1 MKQRNS
7 FFVCILLIV
16 VSSSSS
22 FAQKTTTTYF
32 PTAGKWEQR
41 MPSSMGIKE
50 SILNDAIA
58 LAKAGESKNP
68 RSMEINHYRTFGK
81 EPFGEGIGPFADRG
95 EATGII
101 IYKGYIVAQWGEPD
115 RCDMTHSVTKSF
127 LSAIVGVA
135 ADKGMINSVTD
146 TVAKYVP
153 PIELYQPQQPVNRP
167 AENIGEPQML
177 FPFASAHNRT
187 ITWDDLL
194 RQTSDWE
201 GTLWGKP
208 EWADRP
214 DADANKWIG
223 RPRNKP
229 GTVYEYNDVR
239 VNALALAATSV
250 WRRPLPQVLKQ
261 YIMDPIGAS
270 NTWRWTGY
278 RNAWIVLDGQPVQ
291 SVSGGG
297 HWGGGMFINAYDMAR
312 FGWLTLNRGK
322 WNGQQLLSE
331 VWIQRSLTP
340 TVPKTDYGY
349 MNWFL
354 NTGRKFLPSA
364 PETAFTHVGNGNNI
378 IYVDPEHELVAVI
391 RWIDGRSQDAVIG
404 KIIEALPV
412 K

>member
-1 MKQRNS
+1 MNKRNS
-7 FFVCILLIV
+7 FFAFILLV
-16 VSSSSS
+16 CSCSFS
-22 FAQKTTTTYF
+22 FAQKSTVVYF
-32 PTAGKWEQR
+32 PPAGKWEQR
-41 MPSSMGIKE
+41 VPSSLGIKE
-50 SILNDAIA
+50 NILNDAIS

-68 RSMEINHYRTFGK
+68 RSMEISHYRSFGK

-95 EATGII
+95 DATGII

-135 ADKGMINSVTD
+135 VDKGLITSVTD
-146 TVAKYVP
+146 TVARYVP

-167 AENIGEPQML
+167 AEAIGQPQML
-177 FPFASAHNRT
+177 FPFSSPHNQT

-208 EWADRP
+208 DWADRP
-214 DADANKWIG
+214 DADASKWMN
-223 RPRNKP
+223 RTRNKP
-229 GTVYEYNDVR
+229 GTTYEYNDVR
-239 VNALALAATSV
+239 VNALALAATGV
-250 WRRPLPQVLKQ
+250 WRKPLPQALKQ

-331 VWIQRSLTP
+331 AWIKQSLTP

-364 PETAFTHVGNGNNI
+364 PETAFTHVGNGNNL
-378 IYVDPEHELVAVI
+378 IYVDTEHELVAVI

>member
-1 MKQRNS
+1 MNQRNS
-7 FFVCILLIV
+7 FFACILLV
-16 VSSSSS
+16 CSCSFA
-22 FAQKTTTTYF
+22 FAQKSTTVYF
-32 PTAGKWEQR
+32 PPPGKWDQR
-41 MPSSMGIKE
+41 SPSSLGIKE
-50 SILNDAIA
+50 NILNDAIT

-68 RSMEINHYRTFGK
+68 RSMEIRHYRTFGK
-81 EPFGEGIGPFADRG
+81 EPFGEGIGAFADRG
-95 EATGII
+95 DATGII
-101 IYKGYIVAQWGEPD
+101 IYKGYVVAQWGEPE

-135 ADKGMINSVTD
+135 VDKGMINSVTD

-153 PIELYQPQQPVNRP
+153 PVELYQPQQPVNRP
-167 AENIGEPQML
+167 AEEIEQAQML
-177 FPFASAHNRT
+177 YPFSSAHNRT
-187 ITWDDLL
+187 ITWDNLL

-208 EWADRP
+208 DWADRP
-214 DADANKWIG
+214 DTDASKWLN
-223 RPRNKP
+223 RTRNKP
-229 GTVYEYNDVR
+229 GTSYEYNDVR
-239 VNALALAATSV
+239 VNVLALAATGV
-250 WRRPLPQVLKQ
+250 WRKPLPQALKQ

-297 HWGGGMFINAYDMAR
+297 HWGGGMFINAWDMAR

-322 WNGQQLLSE
+322 WNGRQLLSE
-331 VWIQRSLTP
+331 AWIKQSLTP

-354 NTGRKFLPSA
+354 NTDRKMLPSA
-364 PETAFTHVGNGNNI
+364 PATAFTHVGNGGNLVF
-378 IYVDPEHELVAVI
+378 VDPEHELVAVI

>member
-1 MKQRNS
+1 MNQRNS
-7 FFVCILLIV
+7 LFILIILLFSNSLSI
-16 VSSSSS
+16 
-22 FAQKTTTTYF
+22 AQKNTGIYF
-32 PTAGKWEQR
+32 PPAGKWEQR
-41 MPSSMGIKE
+41 APSSMGIKE
-50 SILNDAIA
+50 AVLSEAIA
-58 LAKAGESKNP
+58 MAKAGESKNP
-68 RSMEINHYRTFGK
+68 RSMEISHYRSFGK

-101 IYKGYIVAQWGEPD
+101 VYKGYIVAQWGEPD

-135 ADKGMINSVTD
+135 VDKGLITSVTD
-146 TVAKYVP
+146 TVAGYVP
-153 PIELYQPQQPVNRP
+153 PIELYQPQKPVNRP
-167 AENIGEPQML
+167 AEEIGQPQLL
-177 FPFASAHNRT
+177 FAFSTAHNRT

-208 EWADRP
+208 DWADRP
-214 DADANKWIG
+214 DADASKWLS
-223 RPRNKP
+223 RTRNKP
-229 GTVYEYNDVR
+229 GTTYEYNDVR
-239 VNALALAATSV
+239 VNVLALAATSV
-250 WRRPLPQVLKQ
+250 WRKPLPQALKQ

-331 VWIQRSLTP
+331 AWVKRSLTP
-340 TVPKTDYGY
+340 TAPKTDYGY

-354 NTGRKFLPSA
+354 NTDRKFLPSA
-364 PETAFTHVGNGNNI
+364 PATAFTHVGNGNNLV
-378 IYVDPEHELVAVI
+378 YVDPEHELVAVI

-404 KIIEALPV
+404 KILASLPD

>member
-1 MKQRNS
+1 MNQRNS
-7 FFVCILLIV
+7 FFTFILLV
-16 VSSSSS
+16 CSCS
-22 FAQKTTTTYF
+22 FSVAQKSTSVYF
-32 PTAGKWEQR
+32 PPAGKWEQR
-41 MPSSMGIKE
+41 VPSSLGIKE
-50 SILNDAIA
+50 NILNDAIA

-68 RSMEINHYRTFGK
+68 RSMEINHYRSFGK

-95 EATGII
+95 DATGII

-135 ADKGMINSVTD
+135 VDKGLIANVTD
-146 TVAKYVP
+146 TVARYVP

-167 AENIGEPQML
+167 AEEIGQPQML
-177 FPFASAHNRT
+177 YPFASAHNRT

-208 EWADRP
+208 DWADRP
-214 DADANKWIG
+214 DADASKWLT
-223 RPRNKP
+223 RTRNKA
-229 GTVYEYNDVR
+229 GSTYEYNDVR
-239 VNALALAATSV
+239 VNALALAATGV
-250 WRRPLPQVLKQ
+250 WRKPLPQALKQ

-331 VWIQRSLTP
+331 VWIKQSLTP

-364 PETAFTHVGNGNNI
+364 PETAFTHVGNGNNL